1 MVFKA
6 DKFVIE
12 AEEYIKKTVAS
23 KKAIIALSGGVDS
36 FVAATIAARAIPKQL
51 LAVYV
56 NTGLMR
62 KNESENV
69 RNAAE
74 KAGIKLNVI
83 NAEKEFFAAL
93 KGVLEPEEKRK
104 IIGELFIRLF
114 EREAKESNAE
124 FLIQGTIA
132 PDWIE
137 SGGMGR
143 DKINSHHNVA
153 GLP

>member
-62 KNESENV
+62 KNES
-69 RNAAE
+69 
-74 KAGIKLNVI
+74 
-83 NAEKEFFAAL
+83 
-93 KGVLEPEEKRK
+93 
-104 IIGELFIRLF
+104 
-114 EREAKESNAE
+114 
-124 FLIQGTIA
+124 
-132 PDWIE
+132 
-137 SGGMGR
+137 
-143 DKINSHHNVA
+143 
-153 GLP
+153 